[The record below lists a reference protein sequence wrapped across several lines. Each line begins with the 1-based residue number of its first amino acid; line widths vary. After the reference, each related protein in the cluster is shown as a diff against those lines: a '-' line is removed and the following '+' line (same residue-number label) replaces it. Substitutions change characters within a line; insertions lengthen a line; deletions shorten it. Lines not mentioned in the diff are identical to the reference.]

1 MNFFYTVNLFVLG
14 KERRNK
20 KKEKVTDKHLVGEED
35 EGFCDSDNT
44 ENGILLTSQHTKNK
58 RSQYDKSLKPMEK
71 KIIRKKVSFK
81 NDIDEIPS
89 HELNLSRVSS
99 LNTVDNILG
108 LNEEIP
114 LKTLVNP
121 NKNTKDMPTKHSE
134 NMEGQN
140 KGDNFKKKKEKPK
153 KLREQN
159 ELRPMAIE

>member
-114 LKTLVNP
+114 LKTLVKP

-140 KGDNFKKKKEKPK
+140 KGDDFKKKKKNQK
-153 KLREQN
+153 RYVNRLN
-159 ELRPMAIE
+159 